1 MDNWLL
7 SGDKSHE
14 VDPNNELIQASKL
27 IGWKGVK
34 NALINGAK
42 GAFSPVIDEN
52 WIKGYEKRLSDI
64 FAEKG
69 LENEIQ
75 TFRS

>member
-42 GAFSPVIDEN
+42 GVFSPVIDEN
-52 WIKGYEKRLSDI
+52 WIKGYEKRLCDI
-64 FAEKG
+64 FAKKG
-69 LENEIQ
+69 LEN
-75 TFRS
+75 